1 MTALYGT
8 AKFAKGQDENTASA
22 PSTPESTPI
31 SIPAEDGSM
40 SLFWKLSMLLVVFGV
55 VAMVAMAC
63 MHNDGQVKKDLDK
76 SMV

>member
-1 MTALYGT
+1 
-8 AKFAKGQDENTASA
+8 
-22 PSTPESTPI
+22 
-31 SIPAEDGSM
+31 
-40 SLFWKLSMLLVVFGV
+40 MLLVVFGV